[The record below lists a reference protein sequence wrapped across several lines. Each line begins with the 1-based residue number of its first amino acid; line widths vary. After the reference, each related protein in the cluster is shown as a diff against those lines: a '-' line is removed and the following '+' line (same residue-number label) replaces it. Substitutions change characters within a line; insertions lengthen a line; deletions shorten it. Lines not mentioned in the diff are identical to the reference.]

1 MVIHTEAGRSCV
13 DVKLVLKKNVG
24 HEHRVKQTPYLIT
37 IDTRNIRSKKL
48 KLLFF
53 AMTRTK
59 NSVYQS
65 AEKRCQRPGPFLSGL
80 EALMYLM
87 NKRTHLR
94 TQTSLKKDV
103 KLLLNSP
110 L

>member
-65 AEKRCQRPGPFLSGL
+65 AEKRSQLRPGPFLNTST
-80 EALMYLM
+80 
-87 NKRTHLR
+87 N

-103 KLLLNSP
+103 KLSP